1 MATYLG
7 IYIAPNTIEGEW
19 LNTNCNNTAAD
30 YWYSTQL
37 QVLQT
42 KCAEVRA
49 AALDSDTMGDLD
61 NAESALWLLH
71 SALGT
76 LYVKA
81 RNYASWFQDL
91 IENTGFFGIATDES
105 CGQNINTLGN
115 MVLPAVN
122 IRNNILFEHHQTQNL
137 LATIQQMQDDE
148 INEEQIQNTLND
160 AANRIN
166 AERLEVEA
174 RLQEVRTLEFI
185 NNLQQVLLPLLIVSV
200 VVVAFTRKR

>member
-7 IYIAPNTIEGEW
+7 INLPANIIEGEW
-19 LNTNCNNTAAD
+19 LNMECNNTAAD
-30 YWYSTQL
+30 YRYNTQL
-37 QVLQT
+37 QILKT
-42 KCAEVRA
+42 KCAEIRA
-49 AALDSDTMGDLD
+49 VALDSDTMADLEA
-61 NAESALWLLH
+61 AESALWLLH

-148 INEEQIQNTLND
+148 INEEQIQNQLND

-166 AERLEVEA
+166 EDRLKVEA
-174 RLQEVRTLEFI
+174 RLQEVRAVEFV
-185 NNLQQVLLPLLIVSV
+185 NNLQQVLLPLLLVSV
-200 VVVAFTRKR
+200 AVVIFTRKR